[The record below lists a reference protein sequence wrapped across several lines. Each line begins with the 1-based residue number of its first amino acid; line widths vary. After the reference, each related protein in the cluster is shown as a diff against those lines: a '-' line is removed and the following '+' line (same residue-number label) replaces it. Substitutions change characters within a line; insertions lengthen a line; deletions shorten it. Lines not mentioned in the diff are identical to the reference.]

1 MNKIWLREDNLGY
14 RHGRIMVLIAIYI
27 LYAKFNYNPFS
38 TFQNKAPGQ
47 ATIRKTWLRG
57 DKSIN
62 IKGRLYTD
70 KH

>member
-38 TFQNKAPGQ
+38 TFQNKAP
-47 ATIRKTWLRG
+47 
-57 DKSIN
+57 DKQPL
-62 IKGRLYTD
+62 G
-70 KH
+70 KHD